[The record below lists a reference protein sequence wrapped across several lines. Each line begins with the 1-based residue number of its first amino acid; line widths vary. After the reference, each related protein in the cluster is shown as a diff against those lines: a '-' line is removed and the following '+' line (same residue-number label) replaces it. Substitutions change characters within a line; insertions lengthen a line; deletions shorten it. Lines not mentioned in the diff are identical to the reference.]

1 LWGPGLWQPFSY
13 FSQDFEQKTQFQPSK
28 QKIFYGQKSQ
38 NFPNF
43 QEKLLLPDFH
53 DEIPTR

>member
-1 LWGPGLWQPFSY
+1 MEENLKS
-13 FSQDFEQKTQFQPSK
+13 
-28 QKIFYGQKSQ
+28 QKSQ